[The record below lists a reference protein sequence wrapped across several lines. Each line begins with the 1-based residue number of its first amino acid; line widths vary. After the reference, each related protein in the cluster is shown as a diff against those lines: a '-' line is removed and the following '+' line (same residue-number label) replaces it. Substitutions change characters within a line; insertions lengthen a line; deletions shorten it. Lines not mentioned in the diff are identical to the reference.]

1 MTAMMM
7 TTTITPV
14 RMTIS
19 CVAAGFADSPII
31 RHPTVGVN
39 KTVGHA
45 DRLEMGCVELPI
57 LVDDDSTTTNAGNDG
72 GDNCQWWQLS
82 TMAR

>member
-14 RMTIS
+14 RTTIS
-19 CVAAGFADSPII
+19 CVAAGFADSLII

-45 DRLEMGCVELPI
+45 GRLEQADIVE
-57 LVDDDSTTTNAGNDG
+57 TTTLATDDTGN
-72 GDNCQWWQLS
+72 C
-82 TMAR
+82 

>member
-14 RMTIS
+14 RTTIS

-31 RHPTVGVN
+31 RHPTIGVN

-45 DRLEMGCVELPI
+45 CRPEMV
-57 LVDDDSTTTNAGNDG
+57 VATADANK
-72 GDNCQWWQLS
+72 LS
-82 TMAR
+82 KR